1 MKTLLIFLSILLC
14 TVSLKSQIIEN
25 WTTPVALTDSTSN
38 NSNPAIVLLDDNG
51 SQAVIMFYEKGGLG
65 SRQIWWK
72 KISDPSAEEQ
82 MLIGGWP
89 EVDYRNPQIRNNA
102 HLIFECNVF
111 GNYDIFGVAFDVNGL
126 VGEAFQLT
134 NTEYDENA
142 FFCGNSYIDDC
153 CWESEGNIIAAKL
166 QLSQDTLKLAE
177 NEIVDSI
184 NCLGPVCRQ
193 NFIAW
198 GKVENNESHIYYSKK
213 SYPDYQWSDPDTITG
228 TNDNTHLSLSRADSE
243 WAEGHNLC
251 WQAADKIYF
260 VETWGGP
267 SPPIS
272 SPQIPGIEE
281 YFEPAGFH
289 LIMLLDYF
297 PELYAF
303 AGQTATSRDIY
314 IVDEFLS
321 GYVLNITDDT
331 LVDKNPGLFSG
342 RYDWPYYEVINI
354 WQTEIN
360 GYDVLYHSSA
370 WYLATG
376 GIEEDGLKELAV
388 SPNPV
393 GENQTLTIHPP
404 ENVLVEGVQVFSTTG
419 VLIHEKT
426 FAPQSQQ
433 FQIELKKG
441 LPGVYFIK
449 IETSRGGT
457 IRKVIKL

>member
-14 TVSLKSQIIEN
+14 TVSLKSQIIED
-25 WTTPVALTDSTSN
+25 WTTPVALTDSSSN
-38 NSNPAIVLLDDNG
+38 NSNPALVVLNDNG
-51 SQAVIMFYEKGGLG
+51 SQAVFMFYERGNVG
-65 SRQIWWK
+65 STQIWWK
-72 KISDPSAEEQ
+72 KISDPLAEQQ

-89 EVDYRNPQIRNNA
+89 EVDYRNPQIWFNA
-102 HLIFECNVF
+102 YLIFECNVF
-111 GNYDIFGVAFDVNGL
+111 GNYDIFGVRFDVNGL

-134 NTEYDENA
+134 NTEYNEST
-142 FFCGNSYIDDC
+142 FFCSNSYPYQC
-153 CWESEGNIIAAKL
+153 CWESEGNIIASEL
-166 QLSQDTLKLAE
+166 LTSQDTLKFAQLE
-177 NEIVDSI
+177 TIDSV
-184 NCLGPVCRQ
+184 NCHEPVCRQ

-198 GKVENNESHIYYSKK
+198 EKVENNESHIYYSKK

-251 WQAADKIYF
+251 WQAAGKIYF

-272 SPQIPGIEE
+272 SPEIPRIEA

-303 AGQTATSRDIY
+303 AGQTDTSRDIY
-314 IVDEFLS
+314 IVDDFVS

-342 RYDWPYYEVINI
+342 RFDWPYYEVISI

-360 GYDVLYHSSA
+360 GYDVLCHSSA

-376 GIEEDGLKELAV
+376 GIEEDELTGLTV
-388 SPNPV
+388 SPNPL

-404 ENVLVEGVQVFSTTG
+404 ENVLIENVQVFSTSG
-419 VLIHEKT
+419 ALIQKIS

-433 FQIELKKG
+433 FQIELKSVR
-441 LPGVYFIK
+441 PGVYFIK
-449 IETSRGGT
+449 IETSRGRT

>member
-14 TVSLKSQIIEN
+14 TVSLKSQIIED

-51 SQAVIMFYEKGGLG
+51 SQALIMFYEKGGLG

-72 KISDPSAEEQ
+72 NISDPSAEEQ

-142 FFCGNSYIDDC
+142 FFCGNSYIDAC
-153 CWESEGNIIAAKL
+153 CWESEGKIIAAKL

-184 NCLGPVCRQ
+184 NCLAPVCRQ
-193 NFIAW
+193 NYIAW
-198 GKVENNESHIYYSKK
+198 RKVENGESHIYFSKK
-213 SYPDYQWSDPDTITG
+213 SYPDYQWSVPDTIIS
-228 TNDNTHLSLSRADSE
+228 TNDNTHLSLSRADPNYG
-243 WAEGHNLC
+243 EGYNLC

-260 VETWGGP
+260 TEAWGP

-272 SPQIPGIEE
+272 TPEIPGIEA

-303 AGQTATSRDIY
+303 AGQTDTSRDIY
-314 IVDEFLS
+314 IVDDFVS

-342 RYDWPYYEVINI
+342 RFDWPYYEVISI

-360 GYDVLYHSSA
+360 GYDVLCHSSA

-376 GIEEDGLKELAV
+376 GIEEDELTGLTV
-388 SPNPV
+388 SPNPL

-404 ENVLVEGVQVFSTTG
+404 ENVLIENVQVFSTSG
-419 VLIHEKT
+419 ALIQKIS

-433 FQIELKKG
+433 FQIELKSVR
-441 LPGVYFIK
+441 PGVYFIK
-449 IETSRGGT
+449 IETSRGRT